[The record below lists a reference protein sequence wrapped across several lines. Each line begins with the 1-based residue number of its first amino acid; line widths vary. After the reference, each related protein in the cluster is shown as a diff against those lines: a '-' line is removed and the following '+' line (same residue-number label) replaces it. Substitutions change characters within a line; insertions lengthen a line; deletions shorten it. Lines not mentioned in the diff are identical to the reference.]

1 MLYALLFGGVLWL
14 KRDGVAEGARGVNIS
29 MGRVMGYGL
38 IQLMLLWPLRAT
50 AAPPDLAD
58 TFVTRLEML
67 ALLETLNA
75 ELLSNPSATVTLER
89 WCGAHHLAP
98 QAKVVARLKRGEDKA
113 ISPED
118 RQRLGVTA
126 DEPVRYRRVQ
136 LFCGAKMLSEA
147 DNWYVPSRLTPE
159 MNRRLDETDEPFG
172 RVVKA
177 LEFHRVTLS
186 AALLWRPLPEGWEL
200 TPAKPHPRR
209 LQGAKRCYPAW
220 SGTVMQVPDHV
231 LEHRAIL
238 YTRAHLPFSLLVET
252 YGKDVLD
259 FPVTPPR

>member
-1 MLYALLFGGVLWL
+1 MVYAVLFGGVLWL
-14 KRDGVAEGARGVNIS
+14 KRDDAADRARTTSIS
-29 MGRVMGYGL
+29 VRRVMGYGL
-38 IQLMLLWPLRAT
+38 IQFMLLWPLRVS
-50 AAPPDLAD
+50 AAPQDLPDA
-58 TFVTRLEML
+58 FVTRLEML

-98 QAKVVARLKRGEDKA
+98 EAKVVARLMRGENKA

-126 DEPVRYRRVQ
+126 EEPVRYRRVQ
-136 LFCGAKMLSEA
+136 LLCGEKMLSEA
-147 DNWYVPSRLTPE
+147 DNWYVPGRLTPE

-200 TPAKPHPRR
+200 APPPLPFAPG
-209 LQGAKRCYPAW
+209 L
-220 SGTVMQVPDHV
+220 MQVPDHV

-238 YTRAHLPFSLLVET
+238 YTRAHVPFSLLVET
-252 YGKDVLD
+252 YGRDVLD
-259 FPVTPPR
+259 FPLTPER

>member
-1 MLYALLFGGVLWL
+1 MLYAVLFGGVLWL
-14 KRDGVAEGARGVNIS
+14 KRDGAGDGARTMNIS
-29 MGRVMGYGL
+29 VRRVMEYGL
-38 IQLMLLWPLRAT
+38 IQFMLLWPLRVS
-50 AAPPDLAD
+50 AAPLDLPD
-58 TFVTRLEML
+58 TFVTRVEVL

-98 QAKVVARLKRGEDKA
+98 DPKVVARLKRGEDKA

-136 LFCGAKMLSEA
+136 LLCGEKMLSEA

-177 LEFHRVTLS
+177 LEFHRETLS
-186 AALLWRPLPEGWEL
+186 AVLLWRPLPEGWEL
-200 TPAKPHPRR
+200 APPPPSAPER
-209 LQGAKRCYPAW
+209 L
-220 SGTVMQVPDHV
+220 QVPDHV

-238 YTRAHLPFSLLVET
+238 YTRAHVPFSLLVET
-252 YGKDVLD
+252 YRKDVLD
-259 FPVTPPR
+259 FPFTPPQ